1 MYVEG
6 EEAAEVEFSN
16 EHLEIRLVIKMDKAS
31 GAVATGHILD
41 GTSRLLA
48 AALTTLN
55 VPRVERTLELWHE
68 ARARE
73 AREAEDI

>member
-6 EEAAEVEFSN
+6 EESAEVEFSN
-16 EHLEIRLVIKMDKAS
+16 EHLEMRLVVKMDKAS
-31 GAVATGHILD
+31 GHVATGHILNA
-41 GTSRLLA
+41 TSRLLA
-48 AALTTLN
+48 AALTTLGT
-55 VPRVERTLELWHE
+55 PRVERTLEIWHE